1 MIRPALALLAF
12 LAVVP
17 LSSASAS
24 ELPLVPCSVA
34 GVDASCGRFVVPED
48 RSLPEGRTVSLRVV
62 VLPARDGGSRSDPI
76 VHLAGGPGG
85 SAVADAAWVA
95 SLFSAANAS
104 RDIVLVD
111 QRGTGGSKPLVC
123 PPPAKGTVLDPSR
136 PATVRAYAQ
145 ACFAKLKADP
155 RQYTT
160 APAMEDLATVLI
172 ALGYE
177 RVNLF
182 GGSYG
187 ATAAQYFLA
196 QHPELVRTAILD
208 GGTLL
213 DVPIFELWGRNGQ
226 RALESILG
234 RCAAAP
240 RCARSY
246 PRVRREV
253 FEVAALLRRASVRA
267 EGRRIDAAVFSGTI
281 QWLSLSPAGA
291 AEIPW
296 VAHRARSG
304 DWGPLA
310 LALERRA
317 RAGGAQRQV
326 MFWSIVCNEPWARWN
341 PARTAAASRGT
352 YLAEQ
357 TANDARGA
365 AAACAAMPR
374 APQPAWSHRRVR
386 SEAPVLLLVGGADP
400 QDPLANVANA
410 RRELPNS
417 RTVVVPGAGHGSAQ
431 LGCVPGLVNRFV
443 ERGTAAGL
451 DTSCAARYEPPPFFA
466 P

>member
-48 RSLPEGRTVSLRVV
+48 RSLPEGRTVSLRVA
-62 VLPARDGGSRSDPI
+62 VLPARDGGSHSDPI

-85 SAVADAAWVA
+85 SAIADAAWVA
-95 SLFSAANAS
+95 PLFSSANAS

-111 QRGTGGSKPLVC
+111 QRGTGGSSRLVC
-123 PPPAKGTVLDPSR
+123 PPPPKGTVLDPSK
-136 PATVRAYAQ
+136 PASVRNYAQ
-145 ACFAKLKADP
+145 ACFEKLKADP

-160 APAMEDLATVLI
+160 APAMEDLATVLV

-177 RVNLF
+177 RVNVF

-253 FEVAALLRRASVRA
+253 FEVVASLRRAPVRA
-267 EGRRIDAAVFSGTI
+267 EGRRIDAATFAGTI
-281 QWLSLSPAGA
+281 QWLSRSPAGA
-291 AEIPW
+291 AEVPW
-296 VAHRARSG
+296 VAHRARIG
-304 DWGPLA
+304 DWGPLV
-310 LALERRA
+310 LALDRRA
-317 RAGGAQRQV
+317 GEGGAQRQV

-341 PARTAAASRGT
+341 PARTAAASRGS

-357 TANDARGA
+357 TANDALGA
-365 AAACAAMPR
+365 AAVCPAMPK
-374 APQPAWSHRRVR
+374 APQPAWSYRRVR
-386 SEAPVLLLVGGADP
+386 SEAPVLLLVGAADP

-410 RRELPNS
+410 SRELPRS

-431 LGCVPGLVNRFV
+431 LGCVPRLVNRFV

-451 DTSCAARYEPPPFFA
+451 DTSCVARYVPPPFFA